1 MLLATKIEPSL
12 LLSGLVIA
20 NDADNSRCYML
31 VHQVKRIQSPN
42 VIITNHDASIFPK
55 IMVKNEG
62 SSEMG
67 QLKFDR
73 VLADVPCSGD
83 GTMRKN
89 ADIWP
94 VSYLKRLMM

>member
-1 MLLATKIEPSL
+1 MLLATKIKPSL

-55 IMVKNEG
+55 IMVKGEG

-94 VSYLKRLMM
+94 VSYLKD